1 MNYYPASKITND
13 TTTDI
18 SRFGPI
24 KPLDN
29 SVINFI
35 EGANNNGDLTSIQ
48 FKNNSY
54 TKVVIT

>member
-1 MNYYPASKITND
+1 MNYYSASKITND
-13 TTTDI
+13 TTTNI

-29 SVINFI
+29 SVINFL
-35 EGANNNGDLTSIQ
+35 EGANNKGDLSSIQ